1 MEIICNPRHP
11 VAKVIGSSEETQPVP
26 ASGLSAEI
34 ETGGLGPTGHDP
46 EQCAICLIA
55 VGAATDIT
63 NSHIEPHS
71 GRLIG

>member
-11 VAKVIGSSEETQPVP
+11 VAKVVGSSKETQPVP
-26 ASGLSAEI
+26 AGGLSAEI
-34 ETGGLGPTGHDP
+34 ETGGPTGHDP
-46 EQCAICLIA
+46 EHCAICLIA

-63 NSHIEPHS
+63 NSHIEPVT